1 MDCSPPGS
9 SVHGISQTSIL
20 EWVVIFSI
28 TMTEECYRLW
38 LSSKGTMVN
47 LSWKRLKSCMK
58 QADWAVREKYKKR
71 NFRQADHCVKGQ
83 CLDLCWGAGVPR
95 LETKL
100 EAQSWKPLKSSGPSV
115 NILKLLLGSVGSTL
129 KRTKKER
136 TLVQKPFTNNPCPGE
151 WVFSTTAEG
160 LHFCPRLTKEVSY
173 FTSLGSAS
181 SAVSWGYSFFP
192 AYLIWQQKRELEI
205 LRGGKDG
212 KAPGE
217 L

>member
-1 MDCSPPGS
+1 M
-9 SVHGISQTSIL
+9 
-20 EWVVIFSI
+20 
-28 TMTEECYRLW
+28 
-38 LSSKGTMVN
+38 
-47 LSWKRLKSCMK
+47 
-58 QADWAVREKYKKR
+58 
-71 NFRQADHCVKGQ
+71 
-83 CLDLCWGAGVPR
+83 PR

-192 AYLIWQQKRELEI
+192 AYLI
-205 LRGGKDG
+205 
-212 KAPGE
+212 
-217 L
+217 